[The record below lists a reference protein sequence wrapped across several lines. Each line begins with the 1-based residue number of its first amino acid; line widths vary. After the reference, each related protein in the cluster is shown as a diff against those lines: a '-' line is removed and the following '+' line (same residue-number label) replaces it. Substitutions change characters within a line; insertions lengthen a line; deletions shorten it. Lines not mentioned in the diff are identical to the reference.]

1 MKKRLISLI
10 VVAVFCALL
19 MPNLS
24 ACSIGVEDLAGY
36 VASIENASAVGIG
49 KMSVT
54 KSSVKAR
61 ASAQAGVMAVPVTL
75 DNVSAEQTKD
85 YLLTATETEDGY
97 EYEKLS
103 FTKIEN
109 SLFGEVKGEKEY
121 VSADGTLSFFAN
133 KGFKYTVLV
142 DGEEVFSEIE
152 DNFAEDE
159 NKKQGVITLS
169 GLEEGKTYVVRHR
182 GKGKEKVLTQD
193 EMKAHISRVYVSGN
207 FTFVVFVG
215 KDGVDTKFYSGNDV
229 RFFESK
235 NQNFGGRYNL
245 EENHCRSFIIDNES
259 GHVYSLDDTYID
271 STYDGMVKAEY
282 SEGNRLLYD
291 LSVNEKDEL
300 VFTPIITNKNIWV
313 NSFFSDKYGRKYIC
327 ADFGQNGEY
336 YDEQTNSI
344 FYTSGV
350 YGENK
355 YYKNSNGEAVKV
367 ENSTID
373 IMVNNEWGT
382 RSEEHQIEKFFVIE
396 KDNSKRELT
405 DNDNFYFIKFNDTVP
420 WVCASVENG
429 WVKRADSFSSKA
441 IIDFYN
447 YILEEKRYYAYND
460 AGLYHSVRYS
470 INKYDTTDY
479 NSTLFDDGILFTM
492 REGNFSYCKDI
503 WNCLKNKT
511 EITYITI
518 LSNCEEVSTDED
530 KNSKRVFA
538 KVGLNGE
545 VYYTVKEAIVGG
557 ERTYEAVEAGSYE
570 GNATSFTLQPLNR

>member
-54 KSSVKAR
+54 KNSVKAR
-61 ASAQAGVMAVPVTL
+61 ANTQAGVIAVPVAL

-109 SLFGEVKGEKEY
+109 NLFGEVKGEKEY

-169 GLEEGKTYVVRHR
+169 GFEEGKTYVVRHR

-215 KDGVDTKFYSGNDV
+215 KDGYDDYSGGYNW
-229 RFFESK
+229 R
-235 NQNFGGRYNL
+235 FGGKFHDT
-245 EENHCRSFIIDNES
+245 EESRCKSFVIDNES
-259 GHVYSLDDTYID
+259 GRVYSLKDTYVQR
-271 STYDGMVKAEY
+271 TYDGMVIVEKEN
-282 SEGNRLLYD
+282 ENGGVNQPLLYD
-291 LSVNEKDEL
+291 VSVNENDEL
-300 VFTPIITNKNIWV
+300 VFTPIITNENLRV
-313 NSFFSDKYGRKYIC
+313 GEFFKDKYGRKYIQV
-327 ADFGQNGEY
+327 DNMQLDGY
-336 YDEQTNSI
+336 YDEKTNAL
-344 FYTSGV
+344 FWGFDTV
-350 YGENK
+350 NWEKGEND
-355 YYKNSNGEAVKV
+355 YHKNSKGEAVRVEKAEIKV
-367 ENSTID
+367 VVKKKWNEQWHEYETTQKIDKLYVLDENGKEREL
-373 IMVNNEWGT
+373 N
-382 RSEEHQIEKFFVIE
+382 E
-396 KDNSKRELT
+396 KDSFYLLNSE
-405 DNDNFYFIKFNDTVP
+405 YFWDKECNHI
-420 WVCASVENG
+420 AVENG
-429 WVKRADSFSSKA
+429 WIKEGGFTL
-441 IIDFYN
+441 YN
-447 YILEEKRYYAYND
+447 YLSEKNVKYYE
-460 AGLYHSVRYS
+460 YS
-470 INKYDTTDY
+470 CPYKTVQAINSEATGYD
-479 NSTLFDDGILFTM
+479 SPLFDDGVLFVM
-492 REGNFSYCKDI
+492 RDGDLCYSENI
-503 WNCLKNKT
+503 WECMKKQI
-511 EITYITI
+511 EVEYKTI
-518 LSNCEEVSTDED
+518 LSGCIYDGYNE
-530 KNSKRVFA
+530 NLGQIVFKKA
-538 KVGLNGE
+538 GINGE
-545 VYYTVKEAIVGG
+545 VYYTVKETIVGG

-570 GNATSFTLQPLNR
+570 GIATSFTLQPLNR

>member
-10 VVAVFCALL
+10 VVAFFCALL

-36 VASIENASAVGIG
+36 VAGIENASAVGIG

-54 KSSVKAR
+54 KNSVKAR
-61 ASAQAGVMAVPVTL
+61 ANAQAGVMAVPVTL
-75 DNVSAEQTKD
+75 DNVSVEQTKD

-215 KDGVDTKFYSGNDV
+215 KGGSDPDWSMRNG
-229 RFFESK
+229 R
-235 NQNFGGRYNL
+235 FGGKDALQYNK
-245 EENHCRSFIIDNES
+245 CRSFIIDNES
-259 GHVYSLDDTYID
+259 GKVYSLDDVEIL
-271 STYDGMVKAEY
+271 STNDGIATVNRFEYEDENGNWINSRLPYDM
-282 SEGNRLLYD
+282 SIND
-291 LSVNEKDEL
+291 KDEL
-300 VFTPIITNKNIWV
+300 VFTPLATNMHLFVESMFK
-313 NSFFSDKYGRKYIC
+313 DKYGRKYIGLTDESL
-327 ADFGQNGEY
+327 AGY
-336 YDEQTNSI
+336 YDESTNTY
-344 FYTSGV
+344 FYSV
-350 YGENK
+350 EDR
-355 YYKNSNGEAVKV
+355 YYKNSYGEAVRVKETEIKV
-367 ENSTID
+367 TKNDSGFERQVGRTIEEFYVVDEN
-373 IMVNNEWGT
+373 GT
-382 RSEEHQIEKFFVIE
+382 E
-396 KDNSKRELT
+396 RELNGEDKFYLFT
-405 DNDNFYFIKFNDTVP
+405 IFDGTVRAYVDNCWIKSLLGD
-420 WVCASVENG
+420 C
-429 WVKRADSFSSKA
+429 RY
-441 IIDFYN
+441 YN
-447 YILEEKRYYAYND
+447 YLSNNPQYYDLNCVKNFWRVGYMFPFDVTGNSSD
-460 AGLYHSVRYS
+460 YS
-470 INKYDTTDY
+470 AF
-479 NSTLFDDGILFTM
+479 FDDGVLFFI
-492 REGNFSYCKDI
+492 NDNNLYYCKDI
-503 WNCLKNKT
+503 WNCMKKQTNVS
-511 EITYITI
+511 YIKLI
-518 LSNCEEVSTDED
+518 DNCSATAED
-530 KNSKRVFA
+530 SF
-538 KVGLNGE
+538 VGFKKAGINGE
-545 VYYTVKEAIVGG
+545 VYYTVKETIVGG
-557 ERTYEAVEAGSYE
+557 KRTYEAVEAGSYE

>member
-54 KSSVKAR
+54 KNSVKAR
-61 ASAQAGVMAVPVTL
+61 ANAQAGVMAVPVTL
-75 DNVSAEQTKD
+75 DDVSAEQTKD

-193 EMKAHISRVYVSGN
+193 EMKARISRVYVSGN

-215 KDGVDTKFYSGNDV
+215 KDGFDDHPGGYNW
-229 RFFESK
+229 R
-235 NQNFGGRYNL
+235 FGGKFHDT
-245 EENHCRSFIIDNES
+245 EESRCKSFVIDNES
-259 GHVYSLDDTYID
+259 GRVYSLKDTHVQR
-271 STYDGMVKAEY
+271 TYDGMVIVEKENENGGVNQA
-282 SEGNRLLYD
+282 LLYD
-291 LSVNEKDEL
+291 LSVNENDEL
-300 VFTPIITNKNIWV
+300 VFTPIITNENLRV
-313 NSFFSDKYGRKYIC
+313 GEFFKDKYGRKYIQV
-327 ADFGQNGEY
+327 DNMQLDGY
-336 YDEQTNSI
+336 YDEKTNAL
-344 FYTSGV
+344 FWGFDTV
-350 YGENK
+350 NWEKGEND
-355 YYKNSNGEAVKV
+355 YHKNSNGEAVRVEKAEIKV
-367 ENSTID
+367 VVKKKWNEQWYEYETTQKIDKLYVLDEN
-373 IMVNNEWGT
+373 GK
-382 RSEEHQIEKFFVIE
+382 EKELNE
-396 KDNSKRELT
+396 KDSFYLLNSE
-405 DNDNFYFIKFNDTVP
+405 YFWDEGCNHIVVK
-420 WVCASVENG
+420 NG
-429 WVKRADSFSSKA
+429 WIKEGGFR
-441 IIDFYN
+441 FYN
-447 YILEEKRYYAYND
+447 YLSENDLKYYTFNCPYKMVDIKNSETT
-460 AGLYHSVRYS
+460 G
-470 INKYDTTDY
+470 YD
-479 NSTLFDDGILFTM
+479 SPLFDDGVLFVM
-492 REGNFSYCKDI
+492 RDGDLCYSENI
-503 WNCLKNKT
+503 WECMKKQI
-511 EITYITI
+511 EVEYKTI
-518 LSNCEEVSTDED
+518 LSGCIYDGYNETLGQI
-530 KNSKRVFA
+530 VFKKA
-538 KVGLNGE
+538 GINGE
-545 VYYTVKEAIVGG
+545 VYYTVRGTIVGG